1 MAGVKECKLWI
12 WCEGQR
18 GGLEEDKET
27 KVLEEVVSDVEVN
40 KGGERGGNGGRNGG
54 ENWEMENLR
63 NRGDNRHLQQAVEGK

>member
-1 MAGVKECKLWI
+1 M
-12 WCEGQR
+12 
-18 GGLEEDKET
+18 EEDKET

-40 KGGERGGNGGRNGG
+40 KGGERGGNGG